1 MENQNQKMVNQNKS
15 KSIKKVYEDKKTSV
29 CNSYV
34 YLHRKKT
41 DDSIFYVGISSYNK
55 DGSYYRANM
64 KHNRSKLW
72 NNIVNKYGYY
82 IEIYKENITWEDAC
96 FYEKELIKKYGR
108 IDNGSG
114 KLSNHTIG
122 GDGTVGLSEK
132 TKMSISK
139 KLKLAWDSGK
149 FDSVKNKIYQYN
161 LDGKLIKS
169 YISAKEAEKETGIHS
184 QSIYDVLNNC
194 RLSAG
199 GFFWSRKDSIK
210 AIPIKQSTNAIKI
223 VGYNIYNQERYEF
236 NSQEEADSYFGI
248 NGLSTSICKCLSGI
262 LEKANNIVWGKL
274 GDDENKLLIKSKE
287 IRLNTSVKRISKD
300 NSIKIYNTLSDA
312 CNDSNADTRNVCACI
327 HGRQKTAYG
336 FKWSR
341 PKYNDIWS

>member
-1 MENQNQKMVNQNKS
+1 MEKENQKMVNQNKS

-55 DGSYYRANM
+55 DGSYYRANR

-114 KLSNHTIG
+114 TLSNHTIG
-122 GDGTVGLSEK
+122 GDGSVGLSEK

-149 FDSVKNKIYQYN
+149 FDSAKNKIYQYN

-169 YISAKEAEKETGIHS
+169 YISAKEAEKETGICS
-184 QSIYDVLNNC
+184 QSIYSVLNNC
-194 RLSAG
+194 GLSAG

-210 AIPIKQSTNAIKI
+210 SIPIKQSSNAIKI

-248 NGLSTSICKCLSGI
+248 NGLHTSICRCLSGI

-274 GDDENKLLIKSKE
+274 GYDENKLLIKSKE

-312 CNDSNADTRNVCACI
+312 CNDSNADPRNVCACI

-336 FKWSR
+336 FEWSR
-341 PKYNDIWS
+341 PKYDDIWS